1 MSEAATTTEPAVGC
15 DPSIPPMPAGEL
27 RSFRAGR
34 NDCGA
39 SWADSDVFAQVAI
52 DRSRT
57 SQHVAGFHG
66 QAIDGHG
73 QEDGRAAVPARL
85 ADFVAGCA
93 AVYGCPALTVEGSQ
107 SLDADI
113 PGRNAPQNSLVGCF
127 YGARA
132 QRQVFR
138 NFQFFL

>member
-73 QEDGRAAVPARL
+73 QEDG
-85 ADFVAGCA
+85 
-93 AVYGCPALTVEGSQ
+93 
-107 SLDADI
+107 
-113 PGRNAPQNSLVGCF
+113 
-127 YGARA
+127 
-132 QRQVFR
+132 
-138 NFQFFL
+138 